1 MSLMLH
7 RLTNVPAGKEAS
19 PRVDTG
25 AYGSS
30 RALNDDKEQR
40 PYDWNDLLEWWGLIN
55 EIFGATMAVIIKINL
70 MAHFFYETCLL

>member
-1 MSLMLH
+1 MSLTHH

-19 PRVDTG
+19 PRIDMG

-30 RALNDDKEQR
+30 RAQKDDKAQR

-55 EIFGATMAVIIKINL
+55 EIFGAAMVVIIKISL
-70 MAHFFYETCLL
+70 MAHSFHETCLL